1 MQTSTQTPSAWHD
14 WPVRVYYE
22 DTDAGG
28 VVYHANYLNFFE
40 RTRTEWLRSKGL
52 QQSIMREQ
60 ANVILAIRNMNID
73 YILPAR
79 LDDLL
84 TISTAVISHSKVTM
98 QVAQEM
104 HVGEVLSAKAAVQIV
119 SLNAEKFKPM
129 RFPSQY
135 LEAII

>member
-1 MQTSTQTPSAWHD
+1 MSKYIHQF
-14 WPVRVYYE
+14 RVYYE

-52 QQSIMREQ
+52 QQSVMREQ
-60 ANVILAIRNMNID
+60 ANVILAIRKMDID
-73 YILPAR
+73 FIFPAR

-84 TISTAVISHSKVTM
+84 TISTEVISHSKVVM
-98 QVAQEM
+98 QVKQEM
-104 HVGEVLSAKAAVQIV
+104 YVEDVLVAKAEVQIV

-129 RFPSQY
+129 RFPTQY
-135 LEAII
+135 LEELLF

>member
-1 MQTSTQTPSAWHD
+1 MSTYQHQF
-14 WPVRVYYE
+14 RVYYE

-52 QQSIMREQ
+52 QQSVMREQ
-60 ANVILAIRNMNID
+60 ANVILAIRKMEIE
-73 YILPAR
+73 YIKPAR

-84 TISTAVISHSKVTM
+84 TVSTAVVSHSKIAM

-104 HVGEVLSAKAAVQIV
+104 HVDGELMAKAQVQIV
-119 SLNAEKFKPM
+119 SLNAEKFRPM
-129 RFPSQY
+129 RFPTQY
-135 LEAII
+135 LEELLF

>member
-1 MQTSTQTPSAWHD
+1 MSKYTHQF
-14 WPVRVYYE
+14 RVYYE

-52 QQSIMREQ
+52 QQSEMRKETG
-60 ANVILAIRNMNID
+60 VILAIRNMNID
-73 YILPAR
+73 FVLPAR

-84 TISTAVISHSKVTM
+84 TVSTEVISHSKVSM
-98 QVAQEM
+98 QVQQEM
-104 HVGEVLSAKAAVQIV
+104 HVEGILVAKAQVQIV

-129 RFPSQY
+129 RFPTQY
-135 LEAII
+135 LEELLF

>member
-1 MQTSTQTPSAWHD
+1 MSKYSHQF
-14 WPVRVYYE
+14 RVYYE

-52 QQSIMREQ
+52 QQSLMREQ

-73 YILPAR
+73 FVSPAR

-84 TISTAVISHSKVTM
+84 TVSTEVVSHSKVAM
-98 QVAQEM
+98 QVSQEM
-104 HVGEVLSAKAAVQIV
+104 YVNGVGGETFLAAKAQVQIV

-129 RFPSQY
+129 RFPTQY
-135 LEAII
+135 LEELLF

>member
-1 MQTSTQTPSAWHD
+1 MNKYTHQF
-14 WPVRVYYE
+14 RVYYE

-52 QQSIMREQ
+52 QQSVMREQ
-60 ANVILAIRNMNID
+60 SNVLLAIRKMSID
-73 YILPAR
+73 FVLPAR

-84 TISTAVISHSKVTM
+84 TVSTEVVSHSKVAM

-104 HVGEVLSAKAAVQIV
+104 YVENVLVAKAQVQII

-129 RFPSQY
+129 RFPTQY
-135 LEAII
+135 LEELLF

>member
-1 MQTSTQTPSAWHD
+1 MSKYTHQF
-14 WPVRVYYE
+14 RVYYE

-28 VVYHANYLNFFE
+28 VVYHAKYLNFFE

-52 QQSIMREQ
+52 QQSVMREE
-60 ANVILAIRNMNID
+60 ANVILAIRNINID
-73 YILPAR
+73 FVLPAR

-84 TISTAVISHSKVTM
+84 TVSTEVIGHSKVSM

-104 HVGEVLSAKAAVQIV
+104 YVDGVGVDTFLTAKAQVQIV

-129 RFPSQY
+129 RFPTQY
-135 LEAII
+135 LEELLF

>member
-1 MQTSTQTPSAWHD
+1 MSKYTHQF
-14 WPVRVYYE
+14 RVYYE

-52 QQSIMREQ
+52 QQSVMREQ
-60 ANVILAIRNMNID
+60 ANVILAIRKMDID
-73 YILPAR
+73 FVLPAR

-84 TISTAVISHSKVTM
+84 NVSTEVISHSKISM
-98 QVAQEM
+98 LVAQEI
-104 HVGEVLSAKAAVQIV
+104 HVDGQLMAKAQVQIV

-129 RFPSQY
+129 RFPTQY
-135 LEAII
+135 LEELLL

>member
-1 MQTSTQTPSAWHD
+1 MSKYTHQF
-14 WPVRVYYE
+14 RVYYE

-52 QQSIMREQ
+52 QQSVMRDE
-60 ANVILAIRNMNID
+60 ANVILAIRNINID
-73 YILPAR
+73 FVLPAR

-84 TISTAVISHSKVTM
+84 TVSTEVVSHSKVSM
-98 QVAQEM
+98 QVSQEM
-104 HVGEVLSAKAAVQIV
+104 YVDGIGVDTFLAAKAQVQIV

-129 RFPSQY
+129 RFPTQY
-135 LEAII
+135 LEELLF

>member
-1 MQTSTQTPSAWHD
+1 MSMYTHQF
-14 WPVRVYYE
+14 RVYYE

-28 VVYHANYLNFFE
+28 VVYHANYLNFLE

-52 QQSIMREQ
+52 QQSLMREQ
-60 ANVILAIRNMNID
+60 ANVILAIRKMEID
-73 YILPAR
+73 FILPAR

-84 TISTAVISHSKVTM
+84 TISTEVESHSKVSM
-98 QVAQEM
+98 WVNQEI
-104 HVGEVLSAKAAVQIV
+104 HVNEVLMLKAKVQIV

-129 RFPSQY
+129 RFPSHY

>member
-1 MQTSTQTPSAWHD
+1 MSKYTHQF
-14 WPVRVYYE
+14 RVYYE

-52 QQSIMREQ
+52 QQSVMREQ

-73 YILPAR
+73 FVLPAR

-84 TISTAVISHSKVTM
+84 TVSTEVVSHSKVSM
-98 QVAQEM
+98 KVKQEM
-104 HVGEVLSAKAAVQIV
+104 HVDGVGSNDVLVAKAQVQIV

-129 RFPSQY
+129 RFPTQY
-135 LEAII
+135 LEELLF

>member
-1 MQTSTQTPSAWHD
+1 MSKYTHQF
-14 WPVRVYYE
+14 RVYYE

-52 QQSIMREQ
+52 QQSIMREE

-73 YILPAR
+73 FILPAR

-84 TISTAVISHSKVTM
+84 TVSTEVIRYSRVSMHVH
-98 QVAQEM
+98 QEM
-104 HVGEVLSAKAAVQIV
+104 HVEKVLVAKAQVQIV
-119 SLNAEKFKPM
+119 SLNAKKIKPM
-129 RFPSQY
+129 RFPRRY

>member
-1 MQTSTQTPSAWHD
+1 MSKYTHQF
-14 WPVRVYYE
+14 RVYYE

-52 QQSIMREQ
+52 QQSLMREQ
-60 ANVILAIRNMNID
+60 TNTLLAIRQLTID
-73 YILPAR
+73 YISPAR

-84 TISTAVISHSKVTM
+84 TVSTEVISHSKVAMKVKQTM
-98 QVAQEM
+98 YAKD
-104 HVGEVLSAKAAVQIV
+104 VLLATAEVQIV

-129 RFPSQY
+129 RFPTQY
-135 LEAII
+135 LEELLF

>member
-1 MQTSTQTPSAWHD
+1 MSKYTHQF
-14 WPVRVYYE
+14 RVYYE

-52 QQSIMREQ
+52 QQSLMREQ
-60 ANVILAIRNMNID
+60 ANVILAIRKMDKDFIF
-73 YILPAR
+73 PAR

-84 TISTAVISHSKVTM
+84 TISTEVTSHSKVTM
-98 QVAQEM
+98 RVHQEM
-104 HVGEVLSAKAAVQIV
+104 YVKDILVAKAEVQIV

-129 RFPSQY
+129 RFPTQY
-135 LEAII
+135 LEELLF

>member
-1 MQTSTQTPSAWHD
+1 MSKYTHQF
-14 WPVRVYYE
+14 RVYYE

-52 QQSIMREQ
+52 QHSIMREQ

-73 YILPAR
+73 FVLPAR

-84 TISTAVISHSKVTM
+84 TVSTEVISHSKISM
-98 QVAQEM
+98 LVAQEM
-104 HVGEVLSAKAAVQIV
+104 YVEETLVAKAQVQIV

-129 RFPSQY
+129 RFPTQY
-135 LEAII
+135 LEELLF

>member
-1 MQTSTQTPSAWHD
+1 MSKYTHQF
-14 WPVRVYYE
+14 RVYYE

-52 QQSIMREQ
+52 QQSVMREQ
-60 ANVILAIRNMNID
+60 ANVILAIRHMDID
-73 YILPAR
+73 FVLPAR

-84 TISTAVISHSKVTM
+84 TVSTEVVSHSKIAM
-98 QVAQEM
+98 LVAQEI
-104 HVGEVLSAKAAVQIV
+104 HVEGTLVAKAQVQIV

-129 RFPSQY
+129 RFPTQY
-135 LEAII
+135 LEELLF

>member
-1 MQTSTQTPSAWHD
+1 MSKYIHQF
-14 WPVRVYYE
+14 RVYYE

-28 VVYHANYLNFFE
+28 VVYHANYLNFLE

-52 QQSIMREQ
+52 EQSNMRAQ
-60 ANVILAIRNMNID
+60 ANVILAIRKMDID
-73 YILPAR
+73 FILPAR

-84 TISTAVISHSKVTM
+84 TISTEVESHSKVSM
-98 QVAQEM
+98 WVNQEI
-104 HVGEVLSAKAAVQIV
+104 HVNEVLMLKAKVQIV

-129 RFPSQY
+129 RFPVHY

>member
-1 MQTSTQTPSAWHD
+1 MSKYTHQF
-14 WPVRVYYE
+14 RVYYE

-52 QQSIMREQ
+52 QQSVMREQ
-60 ANVILAIRNMNID
+60 ANVILAIRKMDID
-73 YILPAR
+73 FVMPAR

-84 TISTAVISHSKVTM
+84 TVSTEVVSHSKVSM
-98 QVAQEM
+98 KVDQHM
-104 HVGEVLSAKAAVQIV
+104 HVGDSLVAKARVQIV

-129 RFPSQY
+129 RFPTQY
-135 LEAII
+135 LEELLF

>member
-1 MQTSTQTPSAWHD
+1 MSQFKYQF
-14 WPVRVYYE
+14 RVYYE

-52 QQSIMREQ
+52 QQSVMREQ
-60 ANVILAIRNMNID
+60 ANVIMAIRKMDIE
-73 YILPAR
+73 YIKPAR

-84 TISTAVISHSKVTM
+84 TVTTEVISHSKVMM
-98 QVAQEM
+98 QVKQEM
-104 HVGEVLSAKAAVQIV
+104 YVKEVLMARAMVQIV

-129 RFPSQY
+129 RFPPQY
-135 LEAII
+135 LEELLF

>member
-1 MQTSTQTPSAWHD
+1 MSKYTHQF
-14 WPVRVYYE
+14 RVYYE

-28 VVYHANYLNFFE
+28 VVYHANYLNFLE

-52 QQSIMREQ
+52 EQSIMREQ
-60 ANVILAIRNMNID
+60 ANVILAIRKMDID
-73 YILPAR
+73 YILPAK

-84 TISTAVISHSKVTM
+84 TISTEVEKHSKISMWVNQEIRVNDVLVVT
-98 QVAQEM
+98 
-104 HVGEVLSAKAAVQIV
+104 AKVQIV

-129 RFPSQY
+129 RFPSHY